1 MEAFFP
7 DFANGAV
14 WMSLLTLTF
23 LEIVLGIDNII
34 FITIAAGKLPPEQ
47 RKKATNL
54 GLLIAMGLRIVL
66 LMGISIL
73 TAMNQPLSWASF
85 GHEGD
90 AVYAK
95 FTGQS
100 LILITGGI
108 FLLYKATKE
117 IGHKLEG
124 GGHAEE
130 AGKTSGKTATLSSA
144 IVQITVIN
152 IVFSIDSILTAVGMT
167 NGLEGALF
175 IMIFGVV
182 SSVIIMML

>member
-73 TAMNQPLSWASF
+73 TAMNQPLSWASL
-85 GHEGD
+85 D
-90 AVYAK
+90 RK
-95 FTGQS
+95 S
-100 LILITGGI
+100 
-108 FLLYKATKE
+108 
-117 IGHKLEG
+117 
-124 GGHAEE
+124 
-130 AGKTSGKTATLSSA
+130 
-144 IVQITVIN
+144 
-152 IVFSIDSILTAVGMT
+152 
-167 NGLEGALF
+167 
-175 IMIFGVV
+175 VV
-182 SSVIIMML
+182 